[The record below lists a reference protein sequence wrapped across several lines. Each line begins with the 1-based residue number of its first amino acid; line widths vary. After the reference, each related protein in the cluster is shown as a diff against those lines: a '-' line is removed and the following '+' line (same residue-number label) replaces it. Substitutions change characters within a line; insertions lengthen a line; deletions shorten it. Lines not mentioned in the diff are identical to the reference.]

1 MPRIVVLVSG
11 NGTNLQYLIDKVK
24 SKELNVSISAV
35 VSDRECFALK
45 RAEMEGIPYFCLNRK
60 EKNFG
65 TNLLSLLNKYADF
78 VVCAGFLSII
88 DPLIIQKFQYRIINL
103 HPALLPAFGGKGM
116 FGNNV
121 HRAVLDYGC
130 KITGCT
136 VHFITDDIDG
146 GPIILQYAIP
156 VLDNDDEQSLAQRLS
171 LFEHNILFEA
181 VKLLCENRLKVE
193 GRKVTILLT

>member
-24 SKELNVSISAV
+24 SHELNVNISAV
-35 VSDRECFALK
+35 ISDRECFALK
-45 RAEMEGIPYFCLNRK
+45 RAEKEGIQSFCLNRK
-60 EKNFG
+60 GKDFSK
-65 TNLLSLLNKYADF
+65 NLLSLLNKYADYI
-78 VVCAGFLSII
+78 VCAGFLSII
-88 DPLIIQKFQYRIINL
+88 DPLIIQNFQYRIINL

-116 FGNNV
+116 FGNKV

-136 VHFITDDIDG
+136 VHFVTDDIDG

-171 LFEHNILFEA
+171 LFEHNILFES

-193 GRKVTILLT
+193 GKKVNILHA

>member
-1 MPRIVVLVSG
+1 E
-11 NGTNLQYLIDKVK
+11 K
-24 SKELNVSISAV
+24 
-35 VSDRECFALK
+35 
-45 RAEMEGIPYFCLNRK
+45 EGIQSFCLNRK
-60 EKNFG
+60 GKDFSK
-65 TNLLSLLNKYADF
+65 NLLSLLNKYADYI
-78 VVCAGFLSII
+78 VCAGFLSII
-88 DPLIIQKFQYRIINL
+88 DPPIIQKFKFRIINL

-116 FGNNV
+116 FGNKV

-136 VHFITDDIDG
+136 VHFVTDDIDG

-171 LFEHNILFEA
+171 LFEHNILFES

-193 GRKVTILLT
+193 GKKVNILHA